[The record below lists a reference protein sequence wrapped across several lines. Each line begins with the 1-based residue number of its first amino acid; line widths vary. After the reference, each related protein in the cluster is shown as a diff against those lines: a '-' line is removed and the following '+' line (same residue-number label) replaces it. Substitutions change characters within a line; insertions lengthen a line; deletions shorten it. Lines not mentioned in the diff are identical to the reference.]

1 MKISRRLFLG
11 EMAALTGS
19 AASVQGMQGRVKAE
33 GEKLRLRFGVLT
45 DTHIG
50 LPWWRGINA
59 PAMEKA
65 LRDFRARDVDAVM
78 ITGDITNDGTIEQ
91 LRVAMRI
98 WDSVFPD
105 GKGLNGKRV
114 EKLFICG
121 NHDVRLWTPIEK
133 QGPRDIAPR
142 LAEVWEEIVHEKFV
156 PVSLKKVNG
165 FPFVGAHW
173 GHVGKEETEPVLQ
186 RAMKEC
192 PPDTPLFYYQHA
204 PLPQTCYGSRKED
217 PGGTSAFG
225 TTGEALKNHPNAVV
239 FSGHSHRP
247 LSHPRSIWQG
257 EFTAVNAGAM
267 AWADFV
273 PFDWPHDLAPLS
285 VYGKSACIVS
295 VYQGRMVIER
305 RNVCFESS
313 YGADWVLPLPLKR
326 ETYPYTMEKM
336 AAAAEAPFF
345 APGSRAAVNTAMS
358 ADTLVLPI
366 PAKCMKGEEDG
377 VLVSFPA
384 ARLRRD
390 DDWVMYYEVAACR
403 ADTGAEVA
411 QTEVYTEFY
420 LGAGRMKN
428 SYDCLFE
435 AKKLPKDV
443 PCRFRVRAVECFG
456 RKSAPLETEAIQR
469 KTYKDWVER

>member
-1 MKISRRLFLG
+1 MEISRRLFLG
-11 EMAALTGS
+11 GMVALTGS
-19 AASVQGMQGRVKAE
+19 AASVHGRQIQVTAGDAE
-33 GEKLRLRFGVLT
+33 LQLRFGVLT

-50 LPWWRGINA
+50 LTWWRGINT

-65 LRDFRARDVDAVM
+65 LKDFRARDVDAVM
-78 ITGDITNDGTIEQ
+78 ITGDITNIGTIEQ
-91 LRVAMRI
+91 LRVVMKI

-105 GKGLNGKRV
+105 GKGLNGKHV

-133 QGPRDIAPR
+133 QGPGDIAPR

-156 PVSLKKVNG
+156 PVFLKKVNG

-173 GHVGKEETEPVLQ
+173 GHFKKEETEPVLKQ
-186 RAMKEC
+186 AMKEC
-192 PPDTPLFYYQHA
+192 SPDTPLFYYQHA

-217 PGGTSAFG
+217 DGGAASFG
-225 TTGEALKNHPNAVV
+225 TTGEALKNYPNAIV
-239 FSGHSHRP
+239 FSGHSHWP

-267 AWADFV
+267 AWADFS
-273 PFDWPHDLAPLS
+273 PFSWPHDLAPLS

-295 VYQGRMVIER
+295 VYQDRMTIER

-326 ETYPYTMEKM
+326 ETYPYTLEKM
-336 AAAAEAPFF
+336 TAAAEAPFF
-345 APGSRAAVNTAMS
+345 APGSRAVVNTVMS
-358 ADTLVLPI
+358 ANTLVLPI
-366 PAKCMKGEEDG
+366 PPKDLKGEEDG
-377 VLVSFPA
+377 ILVSFPA
-384 ARLRRD
+384 ARLSKD
-390 DDWVMYYEVAACR
+390 DDWVMYYEVTAYRTDTDEEAA
-403 ADTGAEVA
+403 
-411 QTEVYTEFY
+411 QMKIYTEFY

-428 SYDCLFE
+428 AYDCLFE

-443 PCRFRVRAVECFG
+443 PCRFRVCAMECFG
-456 RKSAPLETEAIQR
+456 KKSEPLETEAIQR
-469 KTYKDWVER
+469 KTYKDWV